1 MRYPSHQVR
10 FDTATEPRASARTL
24 GCHGR
29 LARPC
34 VRDNALAVPARRDQ
48 WHPTHEPRAFPAS
61 RDANTRTH
69 ECRLIR
75 HGHLAVAIAAAW
87 LTLPA
92 GILKGEE
99 PAGFEQLSAREAV
112 RQGNQLLIEGDAPTA
127 LEAYEHAEGLKPEAS
142 EIQFVQGLG
151 HYALEQYESAREAFE
166 KAAVSKNR
174 ILADDATYSVGT
186 TYHAE
191 ALEGVADPQLAIEK
205 LENAMQR
212 YQNVLANQPDHPETR
227 DAIVK
232 AASMRRQLKQMLEQQ
247 QEQQQ
252 QNQDQDQQ
260 DGEEDSDDQQQQQG
274 QDQNGQ
280 EEQQQSE
287 AQQQPS
293 DESQEQQ
300 DQQQSAQQ
308 DEQQEDEE
316 QQQVQES
323 EAEREEQTSREQ
335 AQRRLREMMQNIR
348 ERQKRRREEPQPF
361 RVAPV
366 DKDW

>member
-1 MRYPSHQVR
+1 M
-10 FDTATEPRASARTL
+10 
-24 GCHGR
+24 
-29 LARPC
+29 
-34 VRDNALAVPARRDQ
+34 
-48 WHPTHEPRAFPAS
+48 
-61 RDANTRTH
+61 
-69 ECRLIR
+69 
-75 HGHLAVAIAAAW
+75 W

-112 RQGNQLLIEGDAPTA
+112 RQGNQLLIEGNAPTA
-127 LEAYEHAEGLKPEAS
+127 LEAYEHAEGLRPDAL
-142 EIQFVQGLG
+142 EIPFVQGLG
-151 HYALEQYESAREAFE
+151 HYALKQYESAREVFE
-166 KAAVSKNR
+166 KAAVSRNR
-174 ILADDATYSVGT
+174 RLADDATYSVGT

-212 YQNVLANQPDHPETR
+212 YQSVLANQPDHPETR
-227 DAIVK
+227 DAMVK

-247 QEQQQ
+247 QQQQ

-260 DGEEDSDDQQQQQG
+260 DGEENPDDQQQQQG
-274 QDQNGQ
+274 QDQNEQ

-308 DEQQEDEE
+308 DEQQEEEE

-348 ERQKRRREEPQPF
+348 ERQKRRREEPQPY